1 MRQLIVLFSYMLLCL
16 QYAADVTNNS
26 MHAVY
31 KLLCI
36 LQVMD
41 RVVVTP
47 DGEQPPPLGGEFEES
62 EEVSFQNVNCGQLK

>member
-1 MRQLIVLFSYMLLCL
+1 VLFSYMLLCL

-47 DGEQPPPLGGEFEES
+47 DGEQPPPQFPKRQLWAV
-62 EEVSFQNVNCGQLK
+62 EVVLHHNSTS